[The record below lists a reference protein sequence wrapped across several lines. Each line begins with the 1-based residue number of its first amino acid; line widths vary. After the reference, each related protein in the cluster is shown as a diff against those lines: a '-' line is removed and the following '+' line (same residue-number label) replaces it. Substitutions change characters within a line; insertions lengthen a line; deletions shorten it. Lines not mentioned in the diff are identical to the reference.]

1 MTEVILLA
9 LGHPDRSDDG
19 FGERLLQRFEAGYQL
34 PPNLRCLHA
43 GHLPLAQ
50 YERIAGSAWL
60 VLLDAVKTDS
70 PQSGVIVVDPLPA
83 MDTEQTIAVHQMGAL
98 QLLQLLEV
106 LGDQPARTSLVG
118 APFGSLDWGNGLSR
132 ALEARVPEACQALAN
147 LLRCGGVELTP
158 RAPVPFTASQNEKPP
173 HA

>member
-1 MTEVILLA
+1 MTEVVLLA

-19 FGERLLQRFEAGYQL
+19 FGERLLQCLEDNYQL
-34 PPNLRCLHA
+34 PLNLRCLHA

-50 YERIAGSAWL
+50 YERIAGCAWL
-60 VLLDAVKTDS
+60 VLLDAVKTDT

-106 LGDQPARTSLVG
+106 LGDQPSRTSLVG
-118 APFGSLDWGNGLSR
+118 APFGSLAWGNGLSR
-132 ALEARVPEACQALAN
+132 ALEARVPEACQALVK
-147 LLRCGGVELTP
+147 LLRCGGVKLPP
-158 RAPVPFTASQNEKPP
+158 RAPVPITASQSKKPP
-173 HA
+173 DA